1 MRVMCI
7 VKSGFMW
14 YHIVTQGKEH
24 ICHRLYSMNTGENA
38 MKNIRFLAA
47 LLAALTLALSA
58 CGGTQGTAADDTT
71 TDKTTSADTD
81 DTTPAETDRSQ
92 VKDNLPEKDY
102 GGDKFTILYRN
113 EWAYEFIADE
123 ENGDILNDAVFR
135 RNRAV
140 EDRFKVSFEFVGLP
154 GTWNSSEYKNAITNS
169 VVAGDSEYDL
179 ITGYQADMINHAM
192 QGYFMNVYDMP
203 YINTEAPW
211 WSEKSNSALTVH
223 DKLFMTTGDIAV
235 TLWDNMYV
243 MFFNKKLAEQ
253 YAIPDMYEIVDNH
266 EWTIDKLAEL
276 SKNVSSDVD
285 GNSVYDENDLYGF
298 VTSPSNH
305 MRAWMVA
312 PERHPGLLRSCSQ
325 DKGHSRRPVG

>member
-1 MRVMCI
+1 
-7 VKSGFMW
+7 
-14 YHIVTQGKEH
+14 
-24 ICHRLYSMNTGENA
+24 

-140 EDRFKVSFEFVGLP
+140 EDRFKVSF
-154 GTWNSSEYKNAITNS
+154 
-169 VVAGDSEYDL
+169 
-179 ITGYQADMINHAM
+179 
-192 QGYFMNVYDMP
+192 
-203 YINTEAPW
+203 
-211 WSEKSNSALTVH
+211 
-223 DKLFMTTGDIAV
+223 
-235 TLWDNMYV
+235 
-243 MFFNKKLAEQ
+243 
-253 YAIPDMYEIVDNH
+253 
-266 EWTIDKLAEL
+266 
-276 SKNVSSDVD
+276 
-285 GNSVYDENDLYGF
+285 
-298 VTSPSNH
+298 
-305 MRAWMVA
+305 
-312 PERHPGLLRSCSQ
+312 
-325 DKGHSRRPVG
+325 